1 MKKSVYFVSLA
12 AVLAS
17 CSPKAGVADGGNAT
31 NPVAVSIPGRELNS
45 KPVSAVLKASAFK
58 MSGDYSCNVAVTL
71 NADGSLAYFP
81 APSDLTSASA
91 PVEIGDGWWLNRQ
104 GLGPGSVFTKWTFDE
119 YRALKSVP
127 SAAEIKA
134 AVIPGASV
142 TEFKVLPVTAYEAMS
157 MSTAELLKMVK

>member
-1 MKKSVYFVSLA
+1 MLNFVHSRTI
-12 AVLAS
+12 S
-17 CSPKAGVADGGNAT
+17 
-31 NPVAVSIPGRELNS
+31 
-45 KPVSAVLKASAFK
+45 
-58 MSGDYSCNVAVTL
+58 VAVTL

-142 TEFKVLPVTAYEAMS
+142 TEFKVLPVTASEAMS
-157 MSTAELLKMVK
+157 MSSPELLKMVK